1 MASLHKVR
9 DQGDFDMEA
18 WEEAIRNAVLR
29 YGAKLLEGLLAKAGC
44 GRRDAPVLD
53 AEGQPM
59 HSIGVRQKTLTTLL
73 GKVTLRRSVFKETPQ
88 ATARVSRWTRA
99 LASQALPFPPACAAL
114 WPGLG
119 AVLPSSMPARI
130 C

>member
-1 MASLHKVR
+1 MASLHKAR

-73 GKVTLRRSVFKETPQ
+73 GKVTLRRSQSSRTPQ
-88 ATARVSRWTRA
+88 APARVSRWTSA
-99 LASQALPFPPACAAL
+99 LASQALRFPPACAAS
-114 WPGLG
+114 WPGPG
-119 AVLPSSMPARI
+119 AVLP
-130 C
+130 